1 MLRLKVRVFSGPIYR
16 PKVGSSVCLLRFL
29 VGEPDYYKHRA
40 VCFAIS
46 GPQTVCLA
54 PFISLTTAAGE
65 CAFAFLLVVLI
76 NCDFNVK
83 EGLMKYSR
91 KSCDALQRKR
101 IQN

>member
-29 VGEPDYYKHRA
+29 VGEPDYYKHSCVFCNQWA
-40 VCFAIS
+40 S
-46 GPQTVCLA
+46 NCL
-54 PFISLTTAAGE
+54 PGSFISLTTAAGE
-65 CAFAFLLVVLI
+65 CAFAFLLVVLV

>member
-1 MLRLKVRVFSGPIYR
+1 MGPYTGQKWGALCACFGFWSGSLTTINI
-16 PKVGSSVCLLRFL
+16 
-29 VGEPDYYKHRA
+29 A